1 MVKLLTIAG
10 LGPGASNMVTPNVQE
25 AISSATDIVGY
36 IPYVA
41 RIPPRDGLVLHPSD
55 NRVEIERAELALDLA
70 ASGKKVLIVSSGDP
84 GVFAMAAAV
93 FEILDKN
100 PSRWADVEV
109 QILPGITAML
119 AAAAKIGAPL
129 GHDFCTLNL
138 SDNLKPWGL
147 IEKRLLLEIE
157 ADFAIALYNPRSK
170 SRPEGFNKALTIL
183 KRECSKDRLI
193 VFARAISTPEEKIQ
207 IMNLTQAKPE
217 MADMQTVVIIGSSQT
232 KALIQNGKT
241 FAYTPRYSKL
251 GSTN

>member
-100 PSRWADVEV
+100 PIRWADVDI

-119 AAAAKIGAPL
+119 AAAANIGAPL
-129 GHDFCTLNL
+129 GHDFCVLNL
-138 SDNLKPWGL
+138 SDNLKPWEL
-147 IEKRLLLEIE
+147 IEKRLLLGIE
-157 ADFAIALYNPRSK
+157 ADFAMALYNPRSK

-183 KRECSKDRLI
+183 KRECSNCLLYTSPSPRD
-193 VFARAISTPEEKIQ
+193 VEESR
-207 IMNLTQAKPE
+207 MP
-217 MADMQTVVIIGSSQT
+217 SS
-232 KALIQNGKT
+232 A
-241 FAYTPRYSKL
+241 
-251 GSTN
+251 